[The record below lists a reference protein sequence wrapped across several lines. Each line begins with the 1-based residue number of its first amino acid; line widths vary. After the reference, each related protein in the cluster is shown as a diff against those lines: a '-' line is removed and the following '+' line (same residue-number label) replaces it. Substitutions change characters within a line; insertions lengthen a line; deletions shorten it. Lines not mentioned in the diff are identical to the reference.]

1 MRLDHE
7 STTIHV
13 ECDNQASTAEPV
25 AVTDDI
31 FVHKLDIRIQGLPR
45 SSVEEAE
52 HRQQLFCENSKKM
65 IHDIGNV
72 EYFELCETTSKVQC
86 SYRLVY

>member
-7 STTIHV
+7 STAIHV
-13 ECDNQASTAEPV
+13 KGDNQASTAEPV

-52 HRQQLFCENSKKM
+52 H
-65 IHDIGNV
+65 V
-72 EYFELCETTSKVQC
+72 
-86 SYRLVY
+86 